1 MMNDSTAFFFIHTLL
16 AFLFFN
22 VEYAFHLMV
31 SLWSF
36 IWCLLLFYDCAR
48 GSLLFY
54 CNADVFIYGSC
65 PRASVIFRRY
75 NPLITFFA
83 YCLSSALLLV

>member
-48 GSLLFY
+48 GSFCFFTVMLTFLFMDRVL
-54 CNADVFIYGSC
+54 ARV
-65 PRASVIFRRY
+65 
-75 NPLITFFA
+75 
-83 YCLSSALLLV
+83 